1 MKNRQTIIAAA
12 TQLSKVI
19 AQAASIKIKERTP
32 ALANAIQAHR
42 RNLPGIIWRL

>member
-12 TQLSKVI
+12 IQLSKVI

-32 ALANAIQAHR
+32 ALAAFAMFA
-42 RNLPGIIWRL
+42 LLGY